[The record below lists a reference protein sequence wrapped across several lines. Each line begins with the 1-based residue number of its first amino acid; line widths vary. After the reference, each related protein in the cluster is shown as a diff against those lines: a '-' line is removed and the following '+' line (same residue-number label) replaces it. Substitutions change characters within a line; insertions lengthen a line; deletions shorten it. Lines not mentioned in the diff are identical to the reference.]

1 MNCYSDPIKSLIER
15 VFADELAE
23 IASRLSRLTVK
34 GETRRFVVSR
44 MGSTGSTWLAK
55 LLNSHPEVYC
65 SHEEVASRVY
75 PATECTGEDVLKFIQ
90 CFACDTKHGAYQAIG
105 DVGSVWTSH
114 LPSLPMFRTAILVR
128 HPARLLKTR
137 LTVYPVDQAF
147 SAIPIE
153 SRVCIRE
160 LLGIDMHCLQPI
172 DQIFLHDLLIFASQI
187 RTLDKADLVIRI
199 EDLQEVEECQSTL
212 KALTGLDYDRAVV
225 ENAVRNRINRRTN
238 GPAQISQIVE
248 GFTAHQRE
256 WYRAMLSDVAPRLGY
271 SLFDDLTVRE
281 TAPVRANGRRRP
293 GFTVF
298 LTGLSGAGKS
308 TIANALTRRLL
319 DISRRHVTLL
329 DGDSVRR
336 LLSSELGFSKEHRDL
351 NIRRIGF
358 VAAEITACG
367 GIAICAAIAPYDC
380 LRKEL
385 RTRVESAGTF
395 ILVHVATPLSVCEQR
410 DIKGLYAKARAGILP
425 NFTGI
430 SDPYEKPADAE
441 LTIDASCGS
450 VEDEVE
456 TIVSYLIQ
464 NGNVSSS

>member
-1 MNCYSDPIKSLIER
+1 M
-15 VFADELAE
+15 
-23 IASRLSRLTVK
+23 
-34 GETRRFVVSR
+34 
-44 MGSTGSTWLAK
+44 
-55 LLNSHPEVYC
+55 
-65 SHEEVASRVY
+65 
-75 PATECTGEDVLKFIQ
+75 
-90 CFACDTKHGAYQAIG
+90 
-105 DVGSVWTSH
+105 
-114 LPSLPMFRTAILVR
+114 
-128 HPARLLKTR
+128 
-137 LTVYPVDQAF
+137 
-147 SAIPIE
+147 
-153 SRVCIRE
+153 
-160 LLGIDMHCLQPI
+160 
-172 DQIFLHDLLIFASQI
+172 
-187 RTLDKADLVIRI
+187 
-199 EDLQEVEECQSTL
+199 
-212 KALTGLDYDRAVV
+212 
-225 ENAVRNRINRRTN
+225 
-238 GPAQISQIVE
+238 
-248 GFTAHQRE
+248 
-256 WYRAMLSDVAPRLGY
+256 
-271 SLFDDLTVRE
+271 
-281 TAPVRANGRRRP
+281 
-293 GFTVF
+293 
-298 LTGLSGAGKS
+298 
-308 TIANALTRRLL
+308 RRLL

-464 NGNVSSS
+464 NGHVSSG

>member
-1 MNCYSDPIKSLIER
+1 
-15 VFADELAE
+15 
-23 IASRLSRLTVK
+23 
-34 GETRRFVVSR
+34 
-44 MGSTGSTWLAK
+44 
-55 LLNSHPEVYC
+55 
-65 SHEEVASRVY
+65 
-75 PATECTGEDVLKFIQ
+75 
-90 CFACDTKHGAYQAIG
+90 
-105 DVGSVWTSH
+105 
-114 LPSLPMFRTAILVR
+114 
-128 HPARLLKTR
+128 
-137 LTVYPVDQAF
+137 
-147 SAIPIE
+147 
-153 SRVCIRE
+153 
-160 LLGIDMHCLQPI
+160 MHCLQPI

-271 SLFDDLTVRE
+271 SLFDDLPVRE